1 MNLNELKGK
10 YARLRDEIDALG
22 GGVGEPGEAKHAR
35 LMRELDQ
42 VDEAL
47 AAFRELARSAPA
59 LADAVG
65 SLEPLARRANGR
77 SSTT

>member
-1 MNLNELKGK
+1 MSNSLMNLNELKGK

-22 GGVGEPGEAKHAR
+22 GSGEPGEAKHAR

-47 AAFRELARSAPA
+47 AAFRQLARSAPVLDDRIA
-59 LADAVG
+59 
-65 SLEPLARRANGR
+65 PI
-77 SSTT
+77 

>member
-22 GGVGEPGEAKHAR
+22 GIGEPGEAKHAR

-47 AAFRELARSAPA
+47 AAFRELARSASA

-77 SSTT
+77 PSPI

>member
-1 MNLNELKGK
+1 MTLNELKGK

-22 GGVGEPGEAKHAR
+22 GIGEPGEAKHAR

-47 AAFRELARSAPA
+47 AAFRELARSAPVPGDRIA
-59 LADAVG
+59 
-65 SLEPLARRANGR
+65 PN
-77 SSTT
+77 

>member
-10 YARLRDEIDALG
+10 YARLRDEIDALRG
-22 GGVGEPGEAKHAR
+22 SVGEPGDAKHAR

-47 AAFRELARSAPA
+47 ANYRELARSAPA

-65 SLEPLARRANGR
+65 SLEPLAGRVSGR
-77 SSTT
+77 SSPI

>member
-22 GGVGEPGEAKHAR
+22 GIGEPGEAKHAR

-47 AAFRELARSAPA
+47 AAYRALARSASA
-59 LADAVG
+59 LTDTVG
-65 SLEPLARRANGR
+65 SPEPLVRRANGR
-77 SSTT
+77 RSSI